1 MSNDRVKAIKTYCEA
16 ILETVEKYENGQ
28 TNSILVM
35 HDVKDYTAWMREV
48 ASEVLNLDTPTPEFK
63 KKLVEV

>member
-35 HDVKDYTAWMREV
+35 HDVKDYTAWMRE
-48 ASEVLNLDTPTPEFK
+48 
-63 KKLVEV
+63 